1 MLHSEL
7 GLRSAPVP
15 GPSGARVVYSSTKRA
30 SYTTARALPVSSRR
44 ASQDGCAPPLSPSQ
58 RSIYVLPLSQRSS
71 PTGARGPPEG
81 PWCSAMVRT
90 LVRYI
95 EANAEAALL
104 GPRSPIIPL
113 MKVRFG
119 KQRFR
124 SAQTRRKT
132 SSSFFATHDALLHRR
147 RRRGVRLPGGWQWS
161 LMRRQEVQLTR
172 MTQSKLGGLERW
184 FREWLIESS

>member
-1 MLHSEL
+1 MPVNPSD
-7 GLRSAPVP
+7 RSPTMHQWRPAPFVAP
-15 GPSGARVVYSSTKRA
+15 
-30 SYTTARALPVSSRR
+30 LLL
-44 ASQDGCAPPLSPSQ
+44 APPPLALKPSAA
-58 RSIYVLPLSQRSS
+58 ILLLPLSQRCGTR
-71 PTGARGPPEG
+71 PPRALPEG
-81 PWCSAMVRT
+81 PLCTLTVRT
-90 LVRYI
+90 VAGYI

-124 SAQTRRKT
+124 SAQNRRKT

-147 RRRGVRLPGGWQWS
+147 RRRGVRLPGGCQWS
-161 LMRRQEVQLTR
+161 LMRRQEAQLTR

>member
-1 MLHSEL
+1 
-7 GLRSAPVP
+7 
-15 GPSGARVVYSSTKRA
+15 
-30 SYTTARALPVSSRR
+30 
-44 ASQDGCAPPLSPSQ
+44 
-58 RSIYVLPLSQRSS
+58 
-71 PTGARGPPEG
+71 
-81 PWCSAMVRT
+81 MVRT

-124 SAQTRRKT
+124 SAQNRRKT

-161 LMRRQEVQLTR
+161 LMWRQEVQLTR